1 MIVIIDNYD
10 SFTYNLYQ
18 YFARL
23 SSEEVRVIRND
34 QIDMKALDSLHP
46 SRLVVSPGPG
56 RPEDGGIS
64 VEAIRYFAGKIPIL
78 GVCLGHQAI
87 GYAFG
92 GKIVP
97 AQRIRHGEAE
107 EINLDGR
114 GVYRTIGTKGVFTRY
129 HSLVV
134 AEAGLPEELEITARS
149 SDGDIM
155 GLRHRFYDI
164 EGVQFHPESVAS
176 TAGEALISA
185 FLNYKREGFAF
196 KSVFSRLIA
205 RHDLSIDDSEAFMEE
220 LTDGALD
227 TPRTAALLAAFS
239 SKGPSP
245 EEIAGC
251 ARVLRRK
258 KTPFPPSQSPATKQ
272 EALTD
277 TCGTGGDDRGSF
289 NISSMAAL
297 VAAACGLPVAKHG
310 NRAVSSRSGSADF
323 YEELG
328 IPVNLSPQSARALLD
343 RTNFTFLFAPL
354 YHGAMRHAA
363 AARKALGIKT
373 IMNLIGPL
381 SNPAD
386 AAYQVIGVY
395 DEGLLET
402 VARAARILGVKRVL
416 TVHSRDGY
424 DEISPCAPTDM
435 VEIDEN
441 DRLKRFVFD
450 PKALGFGTY
459 RSEELAGASARENA
473 RLARDLVAGAGR
485 PALEAAVAFNAGAAL
500 YTAGRASSIQEGA
513 KIAAQALASGA
524 VAAKLEELREPV
536 HG

>member
-1 MIVIIDNYD
+1 
-10 SFTYNLYQ
+10 
-18 YFARL
+18 
-23 SSEEVRVIRND
+23 
-34 QIDMKALDSLHP
+34 
-46 SRLVVSPGPG
+46 
-56 RPEDGGIS
+56 
-64 VEAIRYFAGKIPIL
+64 
-78 GVCLGHQAI
+78 
-87 GYAFG
+87 
-92 GKIVP
+92 
-97 AQRIRHGEAE
+97 
-107 EINLDGR
+107 
-114 GVYRTIGTKGVFTRY
+114 
-129 HSLVV
+129 
-134 AEAGLPEELEITARS
+134 
-149 SDGDIM
+149 
-155 GLRHRFYDI
+155 
-164 EGVQFHPESVAS
+164 
-176 TAGEALISA
+176 
-185 FLNYKREGFAF
+185 
-196 KSVFSRLIA
+196 
-205 RHDLSIDDSEAFMEE
+205 
-220 LTDGALD
+220 
-227 TPRTAALLAAFS
+227 
-239 SKGPSP
+239 
-245 EEIAGC
+245 
-251 ARVLRRK
+251 
-258 KTPFPPSQSPATKQ
+258 
-272 EALTD
+272 
-277 TCGTGGDDRGSF
+277 
-289 NISSMAAL
+289 
-297 VAAACGLPVAKHG
+297 
-310 NRAVSSRSGSADF
+310 
-323 YEELG
+323 
-328 IPVNLSPQSARALLD
+328 
-343 RTNFTFLFAPL
+343 
-354 YHGAMRHAA
+354 MRHAA

-500 YTAGRASSIQEGA
+500 YTAGRAASIQEGA

>member
-1 MIVIIDNYD
+1 
-10 SFTYNLYQ
+10 
-18 YFARL
+18 
-23 SSEEVRVIRND
+23 
-34 QIDMKALDSLHP
+34 
-46 SRLVVSPGPG
+46 
-56 RPEDGGIS
+56 

-92 GKIVP
+92 GKIVG

-134 AEAGLPEELEITARS
+134 AETGLPRELEITARS

-155 GLRHRFYDI
+155 GLRHRVYDI

-176 TAGEALISA
+176 TEGEALISA

-220 LTDGALD
+220 LTDGVLD

-245 EEIAGC
+245 QEIAGC

-258 KTPFPPSQSPATKQ
+258 RPLPAFGVPSKAQ
-272 EALTD
+272 EDLTD

-297 VAAACGLPVAKHG
+297 VAATCGLPVAKHG

-386 AAYQVIGVY
+386 ADVSGNWGV
-395 DEGLLET
+395 
-402 VARAARILGVKRVL
+402 R
-416 TVHSRDGY
+416 
-424 DEISPCAPTDM
+424 
-435 VEIDEN
+435 
-441 DRLKRFVFD
+441 
-450 PKALGFGTY
+450 
-459 RSEELAGASARENA
+459 
-473 RLARDLVAGAGR
+473 
-485 PALEAAVAFNAGAAL
+485 
-500 YTAGRASSIQEGA
+500 
-513 KIAAQALASGA
+513 
-524 VAAKLEELREPV
+524 
-536 HG
+536 